1 MVKSQTLVSQTTE
14 AIIDY
19 IKEHNIQPG
28 EKLPNEYELSNL
40 LDIGRSTFRE
50 AIRILVSRNILEVRQ
65 GSGTY
70 LSAKRG
76 QSTDPFGMAM
86 IKDKRKMIFD
96 LYDMRYIL
104 EPEVAMLAAEH
115 ATQTQIDRLEE
126 LVNEIEASFKSGN
139 KDHVE
144 LDIQFHSLIGE
155 ASGNSAYSYIL
166 PIINESIALFNSS
179 YNDFEAKLFTKSIHR
194 QIIHSIAT
202 RNQREAYDTMLIHMA
217 NNRLALRN
225 LIEREHATLK

>member
-1 MVKSQTLVSQTTE
+1 
-14 AIIDY
+14 
-19 IKEHNIQPG
+19 
-28 EKLPNEYELSNL
+28 
-40 LDIGRSTFRE
+40 
-50 AIRILVSRNILEVRQ
+50 
-65 GSGTY
+65 
-70 LSAKRG
+70 
-76 QSTDPFGMAM
+76 
-86 IKDKRKMIFD
+86 MIFD